1 MNLSD
6 TEIQLLG
13 AVTILLCV
21 PALLRTEVKGKSA
34 WVLYYPIVPIAVYI
48 LYELAQYELAQI
60 KGEGEGLFRLDLL
73 VIWPF
78 LVWTLSKTWYRWMQV
93 SKTTE
98 PPVTTTSELAVMAF
112 LNGIVGFIPPYF
124 VFFSVV
130 AIVCGHKA
138 IKDPTNFRGKRLAGM
153 GLLAGYMG
161 LIFGVI
167 WVLVNYLVP
176 PE

>member
-6 TEIQLLG
+6 NEIQLLG

-34 WVLYYPIVPIAVYI
+34 WVLYYPIVPIAAYI
-48 LYELAQYELAQI
+48 LYELAQI
-60 KGEGEGLFRLDLL
+60 KGEGEGSFRLDLL

-93 SKTTE
+93 SKTTGL
-98 PPVTTTSELAVMAF
+98 PLTATSELAITGFVT
-112 LNGIVGFIPPYF
+112 GVVGFIVPFFF
-124 VFFSVV
+124 VFSLAAV
-130 AIVCGHKA
+130 VCGHKA
-138 IKDPTNFRGKRLAGM
+138 IKDPTEFRGKKLAGM
-153 GLLAGYMG
+153 GLMAGYMG

-167 WVLVNYLVP
+167 AVVSYLSRP
-176 PE
+176 Q

>member
-48 LYELAQYELAQI
+48 LYELAQYELAQV
-60 KGEGEGLFRLDLL
+60 KGEGEGSFRLDVL

-98 PPVTTTSELAVMAF
+98 PPLTATSELAITGFVT
-112 LNGIVGFIPPYF
+112 GVVGFIVP
-124 VFFSVV
+124 FFFIFSLAAV
-130 AIVCGHKA
+130 VCGHKA
-138 IKDPTNFRGKRLAGM
+138 IKDPTEFRGKKLAGM

-167 WVLVNYLVP
+167 AVVNYLSRP
-176 PE
+176 Q